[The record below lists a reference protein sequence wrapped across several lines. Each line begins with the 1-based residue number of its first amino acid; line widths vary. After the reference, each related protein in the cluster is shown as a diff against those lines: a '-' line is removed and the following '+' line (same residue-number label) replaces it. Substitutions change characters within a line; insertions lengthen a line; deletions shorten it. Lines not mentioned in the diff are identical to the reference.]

1 MSEEAHENVTETQPN
16 QVQLR
21 DAIYIGKKPLMAY
34 VTSTL
39 IQLANQ
45 PTVTIKARGLSIGRA
60 VDVSQIILK
69 RMENAGY
76 VVGDVKIGSETV
88 QSEDGRT
95 IRPEKACRAGARPGG
110 RRRCDRGVLGTG
122 AGEPLSLP
130 SARYRNL
137 FLLRGRRHDE
147 DAERNGRGRAG
158 VFCRPPAGRIAR
170 MEHRTEADL
179 AVPGALRQRV
189 LRPHQGMAEQPGVEA
204 AAGGCGVFSVGVR
217 GSCRSHVRNHHR

>member
-1 MSEEAHENVTETQPN
+1 MDLFQKTFSNNSFVDRCILFDKETFRFKLSLTRNSSMSEEAQQQN
-16 QVQLR
+16 QVTPPPPQQNDVQIR

-76 VVGDVKIGSETV
+76 TIGDVKIGSETV

-95 IRPEKACRAGARPGG
+95 
-110 RRRCDRGVLGTG
+110 
-122 AGEPLSLP
+122 
-130 SARYRNL
+130 RNVSTI
-137 FLLRGRRHDE
+137 E
-147 DAERNGRGRAG
+147 I
-158 VFCRPPAGRIAR
+158 V
-170 MEHRTEADL
+170 
-179 AVPGALRQRV
+179 VK
-189 LRPHQGMAEQPGVEA
+189 
-204 AAGGCGVFSVGVR
+204 
-217 GSCRSHVRNHHR
+217 RSS

>member
-1 MSEEAHENVTETQPN
+1 MIDSYFDKELFDLNYPYQVTVVCLKKHNNKIKLHHNKTMFQI
-16 QVQLR
+16 R

-76 VVGDVKIGSETV
+76 TIGDVKIGSETV

-95 IRPEKACRAGARPGG
+95 
-110 RRRCDRGVLGTG
+110 
-122 AGEPLSLP
+122 
-130 SARYRNL
+130 RNVSTI
-137 FLLRGRRHDE
+137 E
-147 DAERNGRGRAG
+147 I
-158 VFCRPPAGRIAR
+158 VIK
-170 MEHRTEADL
+170 
-179 AVPGALRQRV
+179 
-189 LRPHQGMAEQPGVEA
+189 
-204 AAGGCGVFSVGVR
+204 
-217 GSCRSHVRNHHR
+217 RS